1 MSSFVYPSVARS
13 VVISAAL
20 TLAAVTVPVSVGSAR
35 ADAPSSGCPRG
46 YVAHTLSEWAALGHV
61 NAPQYVDNPANGG
74 NGDGIVCGNLLG
86 QGTDKKNPTG
96 GDVYQFRDNNLP
108 ASTQ

>member
-1 MSSFVYPSVARS
+1 
-13 VVISAAL
+13 
-20 TLAAVTVPVSVGSAR
+20 
-35 ADAPSSGCPRG
+35 
-46 YVAHTLSEWAALGHV
+46 V